1 MKAFQ
6 KVDGSVLL
14 SCREYDIAPTTV
26 VTPGQVVCITEGLV
40 TAAEAAQTTAILGV
54 AAEAHSGAVDA
65 LNPRSNGNKIL
76 VYDDPDL
83 ISACKAPEHE
93 ATGGTATTVTIGGLA
108 AFSADDFNGGYLKL
122 VSKAEG
128 SGNTDALGTCK
139 RIEDFAISEGVGTF
153 TVESG
158 ATAAAGDVFAIY
170 PPVGFAKGNL
180 NAAGHALVL
189 TATAA
194 LALKVVGR
202 KGDDIM
208 LMAKKHVL
216 GAGE

>member
-6 KVDGSVLL
+6 KVDGGVML
-14 SCREYDIAPTTV
+14 SCREYDIAPTTAI
-26 VTPGQVVCITEGLV
+26 TPGQVVCITEGLV
-40 TAAEAAQTTAILGV
+40 TAAKAAQTTPILGI
-54 AAEAHSGAVDA
+54 AGESHSGQVDA
-65 LNPRSNGNKIL
+65 LNPRANGNKIL

-83 ISACKAPEHE
+83 ISACKAPEGT
-93 ATGGTATTVTIGGLA
+93 ATGGTATTVVIGGLA

-122 VSKAEG
+122 ISKAEG
-128 SGNTDALGTCK
+128 STNTDAIGTCK
-139 RIEDFAISEGVGTF
+139 RINDFAISDGTGTF
-153 TVESG
+153 TVDRG

-180 NAAGHALVL
+180 DTAGHALVL

-194 LALKVVGR
+194 LAIKVVGR

>member
-14 SCREYDIAPTTV
+14 SCREYDIAPATAI
-26 VTPGQVVCITEGLV
+26 TPGQVVSIAEGRV
-40 TAAEAAQTTAILGV
+40 IAAKAAQTAAILGI
-54 AAEAHSGAVDA
+54 AAEAHSGVVDA
-65 LNPRSNGNKIL
+65 LNPRSNGTKIL

-83 ISACKAPEHE
+83 VSACKAPEHA
-93 ATGGTATTVTIGGLA
+93 ATGGTATTVVIGGLA
-108 AFSADDFNGGYLKL
+108 AFSADDFNGGWLKL

-128 SGNTDALGTCK
+128 STNTDAIGTMK
-139 RIEDFAISEGVGTF
+139 RIKDFAISDGTGTF

-170 PPVGFAKGNL
+170 PPVGFSKGNL
-180 NAAGHALVL
+180 DATGHALVL

-194 LALKVVGR
+194 LAIKVIGN
-202 KGDDIM
+202 KGGDIM
-208 LMAKKHVL
+208 LMAKKHIL